1 MNHLSPHTHAR
12 THTHAHR
19 QPHVIYA
26 YKSVYV
32 RVKPAQ
38 MHKRH
43 VLHESV
49 HNNWNNSVD
58 LLWFLLYCRYLDGN
72 RNADRLHTQ
81 LPTDVMCPVW
91 HTCKKTPA
99 KTLLVNVKCIHIY
112 TISSVIKPISDW
124 PLTRRVVN
132 YFALLQDGHQFKI
145 QAQTKDC
152 CPLSVHVFSLCV
164 LSSHRPKNCSGELG
178 SSFTLNPPAGVN
190 VIVNSWLPYHPGC
203 NPAAAWLLLITLP
216 EWEVF
221 KVINTSHGQHVASI
235 YTRINTFSHLVWG
248 RSEKNFHSH

>member
-1 MNHLSPHTHAR
+1 MFCLCLDPKIGSLSTFACQPHRHPSLQGYLMNHLSPHTHAR

-112 TISSVIKPISDW
+112 TISSIIKPISDW
-124 PLTRRVVN
+124 PLTRRVVA
-132 YFALLQDGHQFKI
+132 FF
-145 QAQTKDC
+145 
-152 CPLSVHVFSLCV
+152 
-164 LSSHRPKNCSGELG
+164 
-178 SSFTLNPPAGVN
+178 
-190 VIVNSWLPYHPGC
+190 LPY
-203 NPAAAWLLLITLP
+203 
-216 EWEVF
+216 F
-221 KVINTSHGQHVASI
+221 KMVTCSKS
-235 YTRINTFSHLVWG
+235 RP
-248 RSEKNFHSH
+248 